1 MANPGMVGA
10 LRMQQAKVV
19 PVDEGGT
26 LQEQQTR
33 HSQNAWALR
42 HGFDA
47 VLAMLQS
54 PVFMSMAQVG
64 SAGRTVAT
72 AASSTSQATTAVA
85 GTATGTT
92 AGRTQ
97 DGGTT
102 WAVDCA
108 VRKVVDAWYSLNDG
122 VMGGISQG
130 SFDYCPEVEAR
141 AALALASTGRM
152 GTEKD
157 KGTEGGGCGLFHGQV
172 RTENY
177 GGFSGVRLR
186 VPPLPS
192 ERAKEGGG
200 FLLRV
205 LNLQPRAQ
213 TLEFLV
219 QDSTSARQGINFRL
233 PFTLAPC
240 PAPSKTTTNNN
251 NNGSLGIEVK
261 TGVPKSTAT
270 HQPSSFSPALP
281 WQEVRLAFS
290 SFKGRGTFRGRAVPG
305 QTLSWEALSVVG
317 FMVVKPHTGKF
328 RVLVRSLG
336 LFK

>member
-1 MANPGMVGA
+1 
-10 LRMQQAKVV
+10 MQQAKVV
-19 PVDEGGT
+19 PIDTEAS
-26 LQEQQTR
+26 LQEQQAQ
-33 HSQNAWALR
+33 HNKNAWALR

-54 PVFMSMAQVG
+54 PVFMAMAQAN
-64 SAGRTVAT
+64 SAGRTGST
-72 AASSTSQATTAVA
+72 AASVTTPGAAPAA
-85 GTATGTT
+85 GASG
-92 AGRTQ
+92 AADGKQ
-97 DGGTT
+97 DGGII
-102 WAVDCA
+102 WGVDCTIQ
-108 VRKVVDAWYSLNDG
+108 KVVDAWYSLNDG

-130 SFDYCPEVEAR
+130 SFGYFSDKEAK
-141 AALALASTGRM
+141 AALRLSSIGSA

-157 KGTEGGGCGLFHGQV
+157 KRTESVGYGLFQGQV

-186 VPPLPS
+186 VPPLPPGT
-192 ERAKEGGG
+192 AKGGGG
-200 FLLRV
+200 FLLHV
-205 LNLQPRAQ
+205 LNLEPKSQ

-240 PAPSKTTTNNN
+240 PMQPTSATAIKAVDKQENSGIPKGTT
-251 NNGSLGIEVK
+251 
-261 TGVPKSTAT
+261 AAR
-270 HQPSSFSPALP
+270 QSSALAPALP

-290 SFKGRGTFRGRAVPG
+290 SFKGRGTFRGRAMPG
-305 QTLSWEALSVVG
+305 QVLSWEALSVVG